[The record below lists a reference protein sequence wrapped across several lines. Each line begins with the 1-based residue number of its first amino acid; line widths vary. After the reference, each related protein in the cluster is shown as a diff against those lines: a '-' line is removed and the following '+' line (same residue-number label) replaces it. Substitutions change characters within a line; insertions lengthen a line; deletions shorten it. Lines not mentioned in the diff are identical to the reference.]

1 MSTDKRFFIKIS
13 TLFRKMSGT
22 FKRKIG
28 SRAEVFHSICE
39 KTSGGLKKHQ
49 LTRNKH
55 GRIVSKKKQAAG
67 KKSIKRLFALGY
79 KPTKGRF
86 SLMKKSKKSSRR
98 TRKRGGA
105 EPFEGA
111 ELFEA
116 FADANKKM

>member
-1 MSTDKRFFIKIS
+1 MT
-13 TLFRKMSGT
+13 GT

-28 SRAEVFHSICE
+28 SRAEVFHSVVE
-39 KTSGGLKKHQ
+39 KTSGGLKKKDLMMH
-49 LTRNKH
+49 K
-55 GRIVSKKKQAAG
+55 GRIVSRKKHAAG
-67 KKSIKRLFALGY
+67 KKAIKRLFALGY

-86 SLMKKSKKSSRR
+86 SLMKSKKSSRR

-116 FADANKKM
+116 FADADKKM